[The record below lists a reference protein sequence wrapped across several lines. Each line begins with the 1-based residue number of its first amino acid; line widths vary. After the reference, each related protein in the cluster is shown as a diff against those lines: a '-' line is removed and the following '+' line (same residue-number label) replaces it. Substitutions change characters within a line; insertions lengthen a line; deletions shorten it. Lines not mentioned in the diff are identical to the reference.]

1 LTFSDV
7 ELHEPKEPKE
17 PWSLESVLLFLK
29 KTVPKEARAA
39 QRTLAQFDEALVFM
53 GLKEHMTTG
62 RLLALTRPDSAAIA
76 QEWRDV
82 AKRYQSVLPD
92 DRRQV

>member
-1 LTFSDV
+1 
-7 ELHEPKEPKE
+7 
-17 PWSLESVLLFLK
+17 VLLFLK
-29 KTVPKEARAA
+29 ETVPKEAQAA
-39 QRTLAQFDEALVFM
+39 RRTLTHFDEALVFM
-53 GLKEHMTTG
+53 GMEEHMTTG

-92 DRRQV
+92 DRHQV